1 MTASTRASA
10 RSSAHGASPDPRA
23 GAAAAELLG
32 YCMPGPRDFA
42 AANGPGPTAAA
53 AEARLEAALTAGDSP
68 HARLSSCSPSTPA

>member
-32 YCMPGPRDFA
+32 YGMPGPRDFA

-53 AEARLEAALTAGDSP
+53 AARLEAALTAGDSP
-68 HARLSSCSPSTPA
+68 DARLSSCSPSTPA